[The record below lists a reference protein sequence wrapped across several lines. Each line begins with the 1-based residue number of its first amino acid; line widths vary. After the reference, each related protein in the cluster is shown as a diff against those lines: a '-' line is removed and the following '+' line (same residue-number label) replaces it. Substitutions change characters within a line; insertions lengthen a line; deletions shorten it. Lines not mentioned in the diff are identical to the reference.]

1 MSVNTRAPT
10 LGAYK
15 KTTCRKQIALEIII
29 ANIISRKDKKDY
41 ASDFTRRTN
50 SSATTVN

>member
-1 MSVNTRAPT
+1 MSVNTRVPG

-15 KTTCRKQIALEIII
+15 KTTCRKQIALEIITT
-29 ANIISRKDKKDY
+29 NIISRGY

-50 SSATTVN
+50 SSATTFN